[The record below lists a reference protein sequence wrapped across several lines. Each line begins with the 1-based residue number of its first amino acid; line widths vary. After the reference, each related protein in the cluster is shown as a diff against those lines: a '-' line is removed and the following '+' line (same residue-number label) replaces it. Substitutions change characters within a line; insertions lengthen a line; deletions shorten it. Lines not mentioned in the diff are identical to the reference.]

1 MKRLLSVLILLG
13 AAAVLFG
20 QTKNKANS
28 KPLTFSS
35 VDLEGNKIS
44 NELYSEN
51 KITMINIWGTFCGPC
66 IHEMPDLAKLSEE
79 NKSKGVEIIGI
90 PIDIIDDWGRVNP
103 SLKSEALMIIDTT
116 GVQYKNVV
124 PTIPMFQ
131 TMLRGIQAV
140 PATFFIDKNGKQ
152 IGSVYFGSRSQKD
165 WQKIIDKLLESQK
178 QVYNSRMVERKR
190 RIIAVSVLCLG
201 FLLIVL
207 GIFRGEAAVV
217 FQKATKICL
226 ECIGIG

>member
-66 IHEMPDLAKLSEE
+66 IREMPDLAKLSEE
-79 NKSKGVEIIGI
+79 NKDKGVEIIGI
-90 PIDIIDDWGRVNP
+90 PIDLLDDFGKVNP
-103 SLKSEALMIIDTT
+103 SKKADALMIINKT
-116 GVQYKNVV
+116 GVKYKNVV
-124 PTIPMFQ
+124 PNIDMIQGFLRDSQVVPTTIF
-131 TMLRGIQAV
+131 V
-140 PATFFIDKNGKQ
+140 DKNGKQ
-152 IGSVYFGSRSQKD
+152 IGNAYLGSRSQKD
-165 WQKIIDKLLESQK
+165 WQKIIDKLLESQ
-178 QVYNSRMVERKR
+178 N
-190 RIIAVSVLCLG
+190 
-201 FLLIVL
+201 
-207 GIFRGEAAVV
+207 
-217 FQKATKICL
+217 
-226 ECIGIG
+226 

>member
-1 MKRLLSVLILLG
+1 MLHKTIKKNKKISRLHKKLLYYIQEQPMKRLLSVLILLG

-44 NELYSEN
+44 SDLYSDN

-66 IHEMPDLAKLSEE
+66 IREMPDLAKLSEE
-79 NKSKGVEIIGI
+79 NTSKGVEIIGI
-90 PIDIIDDWGRVNP
+90 PIDIVDDWGKVDPR
-103 SLKSEALMIIDTT
+103 LKSDALMIIQKT
-116 GVQYKNVV
+116 GVKYRNIV
-124 PTIPMFQ
+124 PTIDMFQ

-140 PATFFIDKNGKQ
+140 PTTIFVDKNGNQ
-152 IGSVYFGSRSQKD
+152 IGNAYLGSRSQKD

-178 QVYNSRMVERKR
+178 
-190 RIIAVSVLCLG
+190 
-201 FLLIVL
+201 
-207 GIFRGEAAVV
+207 
-217 FQKATKICL
+217 
-226 ECIGIG
+226 